1 LLDRQIRRI
10 GAVKDLSWDME
21 SDPIPR

>member
-1 LLDRQIRRI
+1 LLDRQIRRL